1 MNKQGDAEA
10 ERIVIA
16 HYLVHRKAD
25 QRDSSVKTE
34 MFSNGKLGNWWMAAL
49 AAPRGWRPGDLGID
63 PDSYALLAGTRA
75 SDKDVRLAEKRIVR
89 RWQVRYL
96 AKSAMDLTEAIGKGE
111 IEQPEEALNLVRQFL
126 AEAESGGVAEAR
138 SHREVGIELFREWTD
153 AIKSGENNLIPMPL
167 RALSG
172 ALTGWQNGKFY
183 LVGAVTSGH
192 KTTFGRMSAWCAA
205 QKGHESLLWP
215 MEDTDKEMA
224 ARTFAAEIRQVSTRT
239 FTTFER
245 PADITEGDF
254 TAMLQGLTKHLDD
267 PASRKLRYID
277 ESMPRLSRVLAL
289 LSAEAAKGLDFAA
302 LDFMQLIQPDK
313 DDTNETAHWFKVS
326 NALAAAAK
334 RLNIPIVATVQ
345 PTQHA
350 TREQA
355 RVKRPLNL
363 GDLRGGSAIAQ
374 SAYGVLLLN
383 RVWDEEGELDRR
395 FIDVE
400 IAKWKNAACKNLRFK
415 VEPHRDLILD

>member
-1 MNKQGDAEA
+1 MNKQGDEEA
-10 ERIVIA
+10 EKLVIA
-16 HYLVHRKAD
+16 HYLVHRAAD
-25 QRDSSVKTE
+25 QRDARVNAA
-34 MFSNGKLGNWWMAAL
+34 MFSNGKLGSWWMGAQGAAK
-49 AAPRGWRPGDLGID
+49 GWRPGDLGID
-63 PDSYALLAGTRA
+63 PDSYALLAGMRPSA
-75 SDKDVRLAEKRIVR
+75 KDVNLAEKRIVR

-96 AKSAMDLTEAIGKGE
+96 SKAAMDLTEAIGKGE
-111 IEQPEEALNLVRQFL
+111 IEQPEEALNTVRQFL

-138 SHREVGIELFREWTD
+138 THRDVGIELFREWTQ
-153 AIKSGENNLIPMPL
+153 ALKSGITDLIPMPMEKL
-167 RALSG
+167 AT
-172 ALTGWQNGKFY
+172 ALTGWQRGKFY

-192 KTTFGRMSAWCAA
+192 KTTFGRMACWHAA
-205 QKGHESLLWP
+205 QNGHEALLWP

-239 FTTFER
+239 FTTYQR
-245 PADITEGDF
+245 PDVTEADF
-254 TAMLQGLTKHLDD
+254 SAMLQGLAKHLDSD
-267 PASRKLRYID
+267 AAKKLRYID
-277 ESMPRLSRVLAL
+277 EAMPRLSRVLAL
-289 LSAEAAKGLDFAA
+289 LSAEVAKGLDFIA

-313 DDTNETAHWFKVS
+313 DDMNETSHWFKVS

-355 RVKRPLNL
+355 RIKRPLNL

-383 RVWDEEGELDRR
+383 RVWDDEGELDRR